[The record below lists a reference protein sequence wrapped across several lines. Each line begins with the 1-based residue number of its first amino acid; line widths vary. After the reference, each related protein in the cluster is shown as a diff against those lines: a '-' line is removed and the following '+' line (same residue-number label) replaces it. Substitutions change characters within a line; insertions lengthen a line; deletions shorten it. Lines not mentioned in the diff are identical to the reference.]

1 MGKMVSEGSKLE
13 IDTKQLTCHH
23 ILSQPSNCQRRE
35 LDSSAGTPHETE
47 ETVWLI
53 TSAAFT

>member
-1 MGKMVSEGSKLE
+1 MVSEGSKLE